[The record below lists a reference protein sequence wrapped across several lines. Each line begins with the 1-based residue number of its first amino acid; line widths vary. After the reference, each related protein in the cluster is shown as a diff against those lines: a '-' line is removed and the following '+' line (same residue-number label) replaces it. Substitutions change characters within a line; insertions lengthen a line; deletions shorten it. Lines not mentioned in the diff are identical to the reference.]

1 MTAPDHYKL
10 DVNDLKAFLVMP
22 GQGIGG
28 SFV

>member
-1 MTAPDHYKL
+1 MAAPDHYKL
-10 DVNDLKAFLVMP
+10 DVKDLKAFLVTP